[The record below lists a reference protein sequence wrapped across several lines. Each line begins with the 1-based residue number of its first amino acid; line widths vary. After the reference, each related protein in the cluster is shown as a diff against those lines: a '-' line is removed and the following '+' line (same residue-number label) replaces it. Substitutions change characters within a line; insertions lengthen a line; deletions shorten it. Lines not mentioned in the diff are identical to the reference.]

1 MKPARNEAEILADLD
16 KTALEI
22 AQITLYL
29 EGSLQKSAKRYV
41 KKDGSVSVYELPP
54 VLQYPKEHGQGRMRI
69 PARHLA
75 LVRELLEEG
84 KRRRKL
90 LERHR
95 ALSLELA
102 KVRMRGGDAE
112 KKNDRPP
119 PALPALAAPCIA
131 SLRELFAAADL
142 AAVTPERLDA
152 DILARV
158 REFGAAV
165 LSALLTR
172 LGEAGDGHVRFR
184 CRYCAPD
191 PGPPVSRQDRRR
203 REREAKKG
211 RRRKKNGDFARVGGA
226 SGAYPLRD
234 AMGLFEGMTPGLA
247 AMHRRVATLA
257 GSFREGAQVLREIS
271 GVPTSESTFMRRAYA
286 AGRLALLEQ
295 ALCVMRLA
303 AGGKLPAHLA
313 AALVATPDT
322 LYIMLDGT
330 GVPCVARDT
339 RGRKGKD
346 GLPAKTRELKV
357 GVVGVFRHADARGR
371 PVRNPHAETHVV
383 SAKGAKDF
391 GVLLRR
397 MANSRGYGKEGLR
410 VQICGDGAEWI
421 ERIVRDAFPG
431 AEIVFVND
439 FYHASEHLHDFLSHA
454 LSKGKALSRAYAKA
468 RGILRRN
475 GAQGLLVH
483 LQRLYA
489 ATAESVPAAKKE
501 LDYFR
506 KRVAHM
512 DYPRFRKQNLY
523 IGSGIVEAACRTD
536 VARRCKQAGMHWRLC
551 NAEAMCALVAR
562 MRSGVPANN
571 PAA

>member
-1 MKPARNEAEILADLD
+1 
-16 KTALEI
+16 
-22 AQITLYL
+22 
-29 EGSLQKSAKRYV
+29 
-41 KKDGSVSVYELPP
+41 
-54 VLQYPKEHGQGRMRI
+54 MRI
-69 PARHLA
+69 PKRHLP
-75 LVRELLEEG
+75 LVQELLEEG
-84 KRRRKL
+84 KRRRALLSQHRTLSMKL
-90 LERHR
+90 FKLQIKNGS
-95 ALSLELA
+95 AGKKNAIKPLELPEL
-102 KVRMRGGDAE
+102 V
-112 KKNDRPP
+112 
-119 PALPALAAPCIA
+119 APCLS
-131 SLRELFAAADL
+131 SLRELFAAVESAEKS
-142 AAVTPERLDA
+142 AGELDFL
-152 DILARV
+152 ILTLL
-158 REFGAAV
+158 RELGAAI
-165 LSALLTR
+165 LSAMLTR
-172 LGEAGDGHVRFR
+172 LGSEGPGALRETGADTLLGHVRFR
-184 CRYCAPD
+184 CRYRAPD

-203 REREAKKG
+203 REREKKKG
-211 RRRKKNGDFARVGGA
+211 RRRSKNGDFARVGGA

-247 AMHRRVATLA
+247 ELHRRVATLA
-257 GSFREGAQVLREIS
+257 GSFREGALMLHEIC
-271 GVPTSESTFMRRAYA
+271 GVPISESTFMRRAYA

-295 ALCVMRLA
+295 ELCVMRLA
-303 AGGKLPAHLA
+303 AGGRLPAHLA
-313 AALVATPDT
+313 AALLATPDT

-346 GLPAKTRELKV
+346 GRPAKTRELKV

-371 PVRNPHAETHVV
+371 PVRDPGAETHVV

-397 MANSRGYGKEGLR
+397 VANSRGYGKEGLR

-421 ERIVRDAFPG
+421 ERIVRNAFPG

-439 FYHASEHLHDFLSHA
+439 FYHACEHLHDFLSHA
-454 LSKGKALSRAYAKA
+454 LAKGKALSRAYAKA

-536 VARRCKQAGMHWRLC
+536 VARRCKQAGMHWRLR

>member
-1 MKPARNEAEILADLD
+1 M
-16 KTALEI
+16 
-22 AQITLYL
+22 
-29 EGSLQKSAKRYV
+29 
-41 KKDGSVSVYELPP
+41 
-54 VLQYPKEHGQGRMRI
+54 
-69 PARHLA
+69 
-75 LVRELLEEG
+75 
-84 KRRRKL
+84 
-90 LERHR
+90 
-95 ALSLELA
+95 
-102 KVRMRGGDAE
+102 
-112 KKNDRPP
+112 
-119 PALPALAAPCIA
+119 
-131 SLRELFAAADL
+131 
-142 AAVTPERLDA
+142 
-152 DILARV
+152 
-158 REFGAAV
+158 

-172 LGEAGDGHVRFR
+172 LGAAGEGTPRETGADTLLGHVRFR

-257 GSFREGAQVLREIS
+257 GSFREGALALREIS

-295 ALCVMRLA
+295 ELCVMRLA
-303 AGGKLPAHLA
+303 AGRKLPAHLA
-313 AALVATPDT
+313 TALVATPDT

-346 GLPAKTRELKV
+346 GRPAKTRELKV

-371 PVRNPHAETHVV
+371 PVRDPGAETHVV

-397 MANSRGYGKEGLR
+397 VANSRGYGKEGLR

-421 ERIVRDAFPG
+421 ERIVRNAFPG

-439 FYHASEHLHDFLSHA
+439 FYHACEHLHDFLSHA
-454 LSKGKALSRAYAKA
+454 LAKGKALSRAYAKA

-536 VARRCKQAGMHWRLC
+536 VARRCKQAGMHWRLR

-562 MRSGVPANN
+562 MRSGVPADRH
-571 PAA
+571 AA